1 MFEVRSHLN
10 HYLTSMGGGVS
21 RTVATVWHASL
32 STLAILIYFLFVL
45 PRWWELTGFSTHVLG
60 TVLRVLLGLL
70 VAAMALPVASVL
82 KQSRKPEFGTP
93 QLALSL
99 RTGSIVAHLVSA
111 VLITGTAVS
120 EIWLSLDSFGVWLF
134 GIYGAAA
141 AIAVLG
147 IGAFYLAFVA
157 EMPPPPPKPIKPK
170 SEKKPRRW
178 GKKSGEAKAE
188 DAKDSDA
195 EDSEDSGGA
204 KDAEDSGDAET
215 KTDDTDTD
223 AGDGADDEAD
233 ATEIVESSEADEPAP
248 AGDDKLRPSGKRRAK
263 KGQ

>member
-1 MFEVRSHLN
+1 M
-10 HYLTSMGGGVS
+10 S

-32 STLAILIYFLFVL
+32 STLAVLLYFLFVL

-99 RTGSIVAHLVSA
+99 RTGSIVAHLVAA

-195 EDSEDSGGA
+195 EDA
-204 KDAEDSGDAET
+204 GDAET
-215 KTDDTDTD
+215 KTDDTDTDTD

-233 ATEIVESSEADEPAP
+233 ATETVESSEADEPAP

>member
-188 DAKDSDA
+188 DAEDSDA
-195 EDSEDSGGA
+195 EDSEDSGG
-204 KDAEDSGDAET
+204 S
-215 KTDDTDTD
+215 DTD
-223 AGDGADDEAD
+223 ADAGDAADDEAD
-233 ATEIVESSEADEPAP
+233 ATEIVEPTEADEPAP

>member
-1 MFEVRSHLN
+1 M
-10 HYLTSMGGGVS
+10 S

-32 STLAILIYFLFVL
+32 STLAVILYFLFVL

-60 TVLRVLLGLL
+60 TVLRILLGLV
-70 VAAMALPVASVL
+70 VAAMALPVAAVL

-99 RTGSIVAHLVSA
+99 RTGSIVAHLVAA
-111 VLITGTAVS
+111 VLITGTAIS

-147 IGAFYLAFVA
+147 IGAYYLAFVA